1 LADEAAA
8 DDYGVMKSALKP
20 VFPLIFLFSGLG
32 HTVAGQGLPPL
43 AKLAPDQPGC
53 VDSKLFPKIAAC
65 RIDNCEKKE
74 SDHREIAV
82 SEDEK
87 GDPVTAP
94 MDGNTQAVM
103 YECWTGTTPTSIVE
117 KAEAGL
123 RAAGFE
129 IPYRFAD
136 AEASLTA
143 HKDDLWVTVEAASR
157 YYTLTEINAVG
168 PDFESAIDADSMADM
183 LERYG
188 HVPLNGVEFLPGK
201 PDLIPSSSVILE
213 EVAALLKNHPTWHLR
228 VEGHTDNVGSKTSN
242 LNLSF
247 FRASTVVAWLATN
260 GIKRARLDPKGLG
273 DTHPIAD
280 NTTETGRNR
289 NRRIELVKIAGLA
302 TQQQP

>member
-1 LADEAAA
+1 
-8 DDYGVMKSALKP
+8 MKRALKS
-20 VFPLIFLFSGLG
+20 VFPLICLFSLGL
-32 HTVAGQGLPPL
+32 AAQGLPPL
-43 AKLAPDQPGC
+43 AKLSPDQPGC
-53 VDSKLFPKIAAC
+53 ADSKFFPKIAAC
-65 RIDNCEKKE
+65 RIDNCEKKD
-74 SDHREIAV
+74 SDHRDIPV

-94 MDGNTQAVM
+94 MDGSSRAVM
-103 YECWTGTTPTSIVE
+103 YECWTGTTPASIVE

-123 RAAGFE
+123 KAAGFD
-129 IPYRFAD
+129 IPYRFSD

-157 YYTLTEINAVG
+157 FYTLTEINAVG
-168 PDFESAIDADSMADM
+168 PDFESAIDADSMAEM

-188 HVPLNGVEFLPGK
+188 HVPVNGVEFVAGK
-201 PDLIPSSSVILE
+201 AELVASSSTILE
-213 EVAALLKNHPTWHLR
+213 EVATLLKDHPTWHLR

-247 FRASTVVAWLATN
+247 FRASAVVTWLAAN

-273 DTHPIAD
+273 DTRPVGD
-280 NTTETGRNR
+280 NATEAGRSR